1 MCPRGRKPARAGTC
15 RAPVRGGCTPRRAA
29 GPTPPSLW
37 PPHPPPLAQA
47 PREEAHCHGCSA
59 AMPLWPLIN
68 PASGPRAGVGTFLH
82 PPAPAHPR
90 AGQPVVPSPGQ
101 RLGSICARSQ
111 LPSASSPPRGQTLLA
126 PGLEEQVPQRNQ
138 VFSLICPRGEH
149 RASPASPCL
158 PRRLSGT
165 TATATARLTHSL
177 CLPKGEIQVCTA
189 DLPPFF
195 GLSPV
200 QAASSP

>member
-29 GPTPPSLW
+29 GPAPPSLW
-37 PPHPPPLAQA
+37 PPHPPPRAQA
-47 PREEAHCHGCSA
+47 LREEAHCHGCSA

-68 PASGPRAGVGTFLH
+68 PVSSPRAGVGTFLH

-101 RLGSICARSQ
+101 RLGSICPGSQ
-111 LPSASSPPRGQTLLA
+111 PPSASSPPRGQTLLA

-138 VFSLICPRGEH
+138 VFSLICPRGAH
-149 RASPASPCL
+149 PLPPPASPVASRGPP
-158 PRRLSGT
+158 PRPQLGSRTASASRKERSRRALQICRLFLG
-165 TATATARLTHSL
+165 
-177 CLPKGEIQVCTA
+177 
-189 DLPPFF
+189 
-195 GLSPV
+195 
-200 QAASSP
+200 